1 MSAPLKRVT
10 LWVRELERALL
21 LYRDALGLEV
31 LEQKTLE
38 GPAIARM
45 VGLDQARLRIVHL
58 GIAGAD
64 HGWIGL
70 YEIGASSPRPMGE
83 MPTAKGFP
91 LYGQT
96 TLVFDVADIDPIY
109 ARLGSIPGLEVL
121 AGPTSY
127 VKAEASAAMP
137 AGRYSELIFRDPDGI
152 IVSLLGYTPS

>member
-10 LWVRELERALL
+10 LWVRDLERALL
-21 LYRDALGLEV
+21 LYRDALGLAI
-31 LEQKTLE
+31 LEEKSLE

-45 VGLDQARLRIVHL
+45 VGLDSARLRIVHL
-58 GIAGAD
+58 GMPGAE

-83 MPTAKGFP
+83 LPTSSGFP

-96 TLVFDVADIDPIY
+96 TLVFEVANLDLIH
-109 ARLGSIPGLEVL
+109 ARLASIAGLEVL

-127 VKAEASAAMP
+127 LKAEASAAMP

-152 IVSLLGYTPS
+152 IVSLLGYSPL

>member
-1 MSAPLKRVT
+1 VPLKRVT
-10 LWVRELERALL
+10 LWVRDLECALQ
-21 LYRDALGLEV
+21 LYRDALGLAV
-31 LEQKTLE
+31 LEEKTLE

-45 VGLDQARLRIVHL
+45 VGLDSARLRIVHL
-58 GIAGAD
+58 GMPGAE

-83 MPTAKGFP
+83 LPPSRGFP

-96 TLVFDVADIDPIY
+96 TLVFEVADLNPIH
-109 ARLGSIPGLEVL
+109 ARLATIQGLEVL

-127 VKAEASAAMP
+127 VKAESSAAMP

-152 IVSLLGYTPS
+152 IVSLLGYAPI